1 MHIDGACHCGLIT
14 FTAEIDPSRVM
25 ACHCTDCQVF
35 SGSPFRVSVAAPI
48 ETFALHGQPKSYIK
62 VAESGNR
69 RAQLFCP
76 ECATPLF
83 AMAPENATSV
93 IIRLGCVKQR
103 AQLVPA
109 VQLWQRSSMPWLSE
123 LHLIPTT
130 PEQQGFLPVASRPT
144 S

>member
-1 MHIDGACHCGLIT
+1 MHIDGACHCGLIS
-14 FTAEIDPSRVM
+14 FTAEIDPMRVM
-25 ACHCTDCQVF
+25 ACHCTDCQTL

-48 ETFALHGQPKSYIK
+48 DTFVVRGKPKSYIK

-103 AQLVPA
+103 AQLKPA
-109 VQLWQRSSMPWLSE
+109 VQVWQRSSMPWLAE
-123 LHLIPTT
+123 LAQIPGS
-130 PEQQGFLPVASRPT
+130 PKQEKYLPVPPKS
-144 S
+144 